1 MTGSLLLWLL
11 AVAPPPAAAPP
22 DDVVIATPRGRTS
35 VPISLERG
43 MAVAAP
49 RLAGPLGLAVT
60 IRGAEATVGLGGVS
74 FVFQLGAPFVR
85 SGQTV
90 LPLVGEPYLA
100 RDTLFLPL
108 HWLVESVPR
117 VLGTRYRWH
126 AAARR
131 LEELPAAGP
140 SVTPAAPVVTSGP
153 AHPITGLHRQHTVMI
168 DPGHGGQDPGNP
180 GLYFPR
186 GVVEK
191 NITLAI
197 GRLLRAELAR
207 RGLNARLTRSADTL
221 IDLSDRGAMCRE
233 DCDLF
238 VSIHVNAMPAGPRR
252 SRVRGVETYFLSDAR
267 TEDQKRVAKMENDA
281 VRFEAHAA
289 DLDGDVGF
297 ILRDL
302 QQNEYLRESAR
313 LAELVQGNAAAVHPG
328 DDRGVQQ
335 AGFTVLSRAR
345 RPAVLVEVGFATN
358 REDAAFITTALSQR
372 KMANAIADGVVAYLL
387 EFERRVAT
395 TGPGGAP

>member
-1 MTGSLLLWLL
+1 MICPLLVQLL
-11 AVAPPPAAAPP
+11 AAGSVPVSRPAAAPA

-35 VPISLERG
+35 IPISLERG

-60 IRGAEATVGLGGVS
+60 IRGSEAMVGLGGVS

-90 LPLVGEPYLA
+90 LALVGEPYLA

-117 VLGTRYRWH
+117 VLGMRYRWH

-131 LEELPAAGP
+131 LEELPATVAAVP
-140 SVTPAAPVVTSGP
+140 TPAVAGP
-153 AHPITGLHRQHTVMI
+153 AHPVTGLRRRHTVMI
-168 DPGHGGQDPGNP
+168 DPGHGGLDPGNP

-191 NITLAI
+191 DITLAI
-197 GRLLRAELAR
+197 GRLLRAELDR
-207 RGLNARLTRSADTL
+207 RGLTARLTRSRDTL

-238 VSIHVNAMPAGPRR
+238 ASIHVNAMPAGPRR
-252 SRVRGVETYFLSDAR
+252 SRARGIETYFLSDAR
-267 TEDQKRVAKMENDA
+267 TED
-281 VRFEAHAA
+281 
-289 DLDGDVGF
+289 
-297 ILRDL
+297 
-302 QQNEYLRESAR
+302 
-313 LAELVQGNAAAVHPG
+313 
-328 DDRGVQQ
+328 
-335 AGFTVLSRAR
+335 
-345 RPAVLVEVGFATN
+345 
-358 REDAAFITTALSQR
+358 
-372 KMANAIADGVVAYLL
+372 
-387 EFERRVAT
+387 
-395 TGPGGAP
+395 